1 MTFNVI
7 SYPKQSF
14 YFCGVTKNKEMINT
28 KLLLL
33 EYSTRDTNG
42 PGDRL
47 TAIQSLRGIIS
58 EIDFT
63 SEVVPIDE
71 PERLIK
77 LLTSLKGEQL
87 TGHEIDIVYNISNN

>member
-7 SYPKQSF
+7 SYLKQPL
-14 YFCGVTKNKEMINT
+14 YFCGLNKNKEMINT
-28 KLLLL
+28 KLFLI
-33 EYSTRDTNG
+33 ESTDIDNKK
-42 PGDRL
+42 L
-47 TAIQSLRGIIS
+47 AAIKSIRGIIS
-58 EIDFT
+58 QIDFT

-87 TGHEIDIVYNISNN
+87 TGQEIDIVYTISNN

>member
-7 SYPKQSF
+7 SFPKQLL
-14 YFCGVTKNKEMINT
+14 YFCGLIKNKEMINT
-28 KLLLL
+28 KLILIENTDVDNKKLA
-33 EYSTRDTNG
+33 
-42 PGDRL
+42 
-47 TAIQSLRGIIS
+47 AIKSIRGIIS
-58 EIDFT
+58 QIDFT

-87 TGHEIDIVYNISNN
+87 TGQEIDIVYDVSNN